1 MIATGRVEEARTAYA
16 EAADRH
22 GWEEARRIGTI
33 DDLYELAGGD
43 PVGVVSEIIVRSSAN
58 D

>member
-1 MIATGRVEEARTAYA
+1 MEEARAAYA

-22 GWEEARRIGTI
+22 GWEEARRIDAI

-43 PVGVVSEIIVRSSAN
+43 PVGVVSGIIVRYSAN

>member
-1 MIATGRVEEARTAYA
+1 MEETRAAYA

>member
-1 MIATGRVEEARTAYA
+1 MEETRAAYA

-22 GWEEARRIGTI
+22 GWEEARRIGAI
-33 DDLYELAGGD
+33 DDLYELAAGD
-43 PVGVVSEIIVRSSAN
+43 PVGVVSEIIARSSAN